1 MCLAL
6 DILYT
11 EKRLVSNLGEFSR
24 ILLIHGMYRRVWEVA
39 RYHNDS
45 LSDWL
50 PTPLSE
56 PHHIITSRQSQSP
69 QSTVSSW
76 TNGSCDCLD
85 VLHWSAQSTILQASA
100 LEHPTVLH
108 LHLARLILLAPIS
121 DLQKLSKAKLHQ
133 EVRGRSE
140 SYLYSSVQ
148 EHALRGSLHKW
159 VAQDQYKARLAI
171 IHAGS
176 VFWHLRRYSSGAVI
190 EPFAIY
196 MASLVLWAYSVSTSR
211 AALLAHA
218 PGGVE
223 DGRNNEASH
232 HNQDRILKSR
242 PDVLENHN
250 ISNYYD
256 SSVSSPLNTRIG
268 SALERLESHETSLIQ
283 LDRPCDDELVQL
295 FVRFG
300 EHMTPYMARIGD
312 VKSRNSPEK
321 ILREGIRLLS
331 CHGNKATASRT
342 SGSGRRLNFTWGV
355 AEDFT
360 SMLSA
365 LIIS

>member
-1 MCLAL
+1 
-6 DILYT
+6 
-11 EKRLVSNLGEFSR
+11 
-24 ILLIHGMYRRVWEVA
+24 MYRRVSEVA

-45 LSDWL
+45 LSDWA

-56 PHHIITSRQSQSP
+56 PHHRITSRQSQSP
-69 QSTVSSW
+69 QSAVSSW

-85 VLHWSAQSTILQASA
+85 VLHWSAQCTILQASA

-121 DLQKLSKAKLHQ
+121 DLQKLTKAKLHQ
-133 EVRGRSE
+133 EARGRSG
-140 SYLYSSVQ
+140 SYLYSSMQ
-148 EHALRGSLHKW
+148 EHALRGSLLKW

-176 VFWHLRRYSSGAVI
+176 VFWHLRRYSCGAII

-196 MASLVLWAYSVSTSR
+196 IASLVLWAYSVSTSR
-211 AALLAHA
+211 ATLLGHS
-218 PGGVE
+218 PGRIEV
-223 DGRNNEASH
+223 GRNSEASQH
-232 HNQDRILKSR
+232 SQDSITKSR
-242 PDVLENHN
+242 PEVLEPQN

-256 SSVSSPLNTRIG
+256 ASVSSPLNSRIG
-268 SALERLESHETSLIQ
+268 SALESLESHETSLIQ

-312 VKSRNSPEK
+312 VKSSDSPGK

-331 CHGNKATASRT
+331 CHGNKVTASRT
-342 SGSGRRLNFTWGV
+342 SGSERRLDFAWGI

-365 LIIS
+365 LATS